1 MKAVLLEVSHWH
13 FSLYI
18 KDLLDE
24 GVEVVGFSD
33 KSEAIRAKDSKLFK
47 CEGHND
53 WTETLRSCSYD
64 IAFAFGQ
71 HAQMYP
77 IATSLLANGRPFSL
91 EKPSGINS
99 QQVDALSKIA
109 ANSGLLVG
117 VPLVQRYGPLFSLL
131 KYLTEEEGAIF
142 QSSSWRFNAGP
153 PNKYNKMYSHWML
166 KPESSGS
173 RCLINLAPHFID
185 LALTFMPFV
194 LDTVFSRIDNG
205 LHETAVEDAAT
216 LIMASKSGGQAT
228 V

>member
-13 FSLYI
+13 FPLYI

-33 KSEAIRAKDSKLFK
+33 KSEEIQAKDSKLFK

-71 HAQMYP
+71 HAQMYT

-117 VPLVQRYGPLFSLL
+117 VPLVSV
-131 KYLTEEEGAIF
+131 
-142 QSSSWRFNAGP
+142 
-153 PNKYNKMYSHWML
+153 M
-166 KPESSGS
+166 
-173 RCLINLAPHFID
+173 APYF
-185 LALTFMPFV
+185 LY
-194 LDTVFSRIDNG
+194 
-205 LHETAVEDAAT
+205 
-216 LIMASKSGGQAT
+216 
-228 V
+228 